1 MKFVRFAMQDLLRVV
16 IQRRCLAVYPYNFI
30 QLAPLADES
39 IPEDGNR
46 IRDQTGAPVTPARH
60 VADTGNTPGLETG
73 APQLRDAQEVV
84 GFRQPI
90 ERLSELLLI

>member
-1 MKFVRFAMQDLLRVV
+1 MTRPTFTAKRADNVA
-16 IQRRCLAVYPYNFI
+16 RCERI

-46 IRDQTGAPVTPARH
+46 LWDQTGAPVTPARH

-73 APQLRDAQEVV
+73 APQLRDAQELV